1 MKEERRREIE
11 VQKNGQQRQDI
22 KKNKLGVERA
32 SKRRIEI
39 VLRK

>member
-32 SKRRIEI
+32 CKRRIEI
-39 VLRK
+39 VFRK